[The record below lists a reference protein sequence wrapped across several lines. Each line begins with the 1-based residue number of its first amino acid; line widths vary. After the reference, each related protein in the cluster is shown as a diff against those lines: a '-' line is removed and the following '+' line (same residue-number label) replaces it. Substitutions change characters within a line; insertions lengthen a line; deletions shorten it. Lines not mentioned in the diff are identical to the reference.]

1 MVGCDAGTAE
11 CGGFNFTIIWYSL
24 FVLLVVLLV
33 AVLPFTVFFYETMDI
48 DTPPLGKRLQTA
60 CSYSILAVI
69 AVSAVTF
76 IFCLFI
82 KKTDI
87 PIVDYVVSAE
97 NTFLVGG
104 NDTLSFI
111 GTFCKVVDIHYLEPT
126 TIEVMNKSMLSDME
140 MSAANLLTPNST
152 SLEVEVS
159 GMVSMIAFFCILGW
173 LFFAIFAGIGI
184 IGLPYKLI

>member
-1 MVGCDAGTAE
+1 
-11 CGGFNFTIIWYSL
+11 
-24 FVLLVVLLV
+24 
-33 AVLPFTVFFYETMDI
+33 MDI

-69 AVSAVTF
+69 AVAALTF

-82 KKTDI
+82 NKTDI
-87 PIVDYVVSAE
+87 PIVDYEITAD
-97 NTFLVGG
+97 NTFFLGS
-104 NDTLSFI
+104 NDTATFI
-111 GTFCKVVDIHYLEPT
+111 GMFHRWIPYQSNCVGSVIPEDLFNKTILSTVEMEAAMAIAPT
-126 TIEVMNKSMLSDME
+126 E
-140 MSAANLLTPNST
+140 T

-184 IGLPYKLI
+184 IGLPYKLIQ